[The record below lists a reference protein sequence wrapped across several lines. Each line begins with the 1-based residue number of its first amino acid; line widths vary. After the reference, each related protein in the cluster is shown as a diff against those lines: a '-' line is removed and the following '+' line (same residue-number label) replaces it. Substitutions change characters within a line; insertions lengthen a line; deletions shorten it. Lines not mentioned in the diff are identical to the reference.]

1 MVCPSCFS
9 DKVVKNGK
17 IRGQQRF
24 LCKNCNKN
32 FTIKENTNSNTN
44 YTLNS
49 NDANGIIDR
58 FENNNISNVSDIKNS
73 GHNDNITLDSIIQTI
88 NESIESQNDNE
99 DIKEAVEVKKVDEN
113 KIQLLKKAIEIVYA
127 FLLKASLKFV
137 EKNLN
142 KRLRKDFNLNDFIN
156 KAHNYVYEALKEQGI
171 IREDMEINNTFMA
184 IVIHLDLLLAL
195 EDVED
200 TKENVN
206 EVKNETIT
214 IPSQTQTNMRF
225 NQDFKQINLSQYTSL
240 DI

>member
-9 DKVVKNGK
+9 DKVVKNGR

-44 YTLNS
+44 YNNDTNS
-49 NDANGIIDR
+49 IMDR
-58 FENNNISNVSDIKNS
+58 FENNNVDVSGIKN
-73 GHNDNITLDSIIQTI
+73 GEYNDNITLDSIIQTI

-113 KIQLLKKAIEIVYA
+113 KIQLLKKAVEIVYA

-142 KRLRKDFNLNDFIN
+142 KRLRKDFDLNNFIS
-156 KAHNYVYEALKEQGI
+156 KAHIYVYEALKEQGI
-171 IREDMEINNTFMA
+171 IKEDMEINNTFMA

-195 EDVED
+195 EDVEEI
-200 TKENVN
+200 KEKVN
-206 EVKNETIT
+206 EVKNEAIT
-214 IPSQTQTNMRF
+214 VPKQVPNTSS
-225 NQDFKQINLSQYTSL
+225 NQNFKQIDLSQYTSL